1 MRFKQWCIRVCDHW
15 CYRGIWHVRTARD
28 AQRTHSPRMGV
39 GHSFSA
45 SDLTLLENVA
55 LADTRTLISA
65 HSKTKHLSIG
75 SNASNS
81 SAISHGTAQGSRM
94 RADISR
100 VFRPFGEEYVLDMD
114 DVLGTGGCAAKLSS
128 SHALSSEGMSA
139 ACRIGAKLLITR
151 STHRYAVVRRAT
163 HRETHKDFAVKIMS
177 IGKAAEAEPPAEEE
191 AVDGPE
197 GLGEKEDEQQF
208 LTYEQVI
215 NEIDLVQVS
224 AAALG
229 HPSCAVLLST
239 QRYYAVPP
247 GSTRRRTVVLQQGIR
262 LSQQSC
268 PLSLLRRLRS
278 ATDSLGDRSIDRS
291 TAE

>member
-1 MRFKQWCIRVCDHW
+1 
-15 CYRGIWHVRTARD
+15 
-28 AQRTHSPRMGV
+28 MGV

-55 LADTRTLISA
+55 HADTRALISA
-65 HSKTKHLSIG
+65 HPKTKHLSIG

-100 VFRPFGEEYVLDMD
+100 VFRPFSEEYVLDMD
-114 DVLGTGGCAAKLSS
+114 DVLGTGGCAAKISS
-128 SHALSSEGMSA
+128 GHAMHAAAKEGRSA
-139 ACRIGAKLLITR
+139 ACRIGVTLLITH

-191 AVDGPE
+191 AVDGE
-197 GLGEKEDEQQF
+197 GGAEDEQQF

-215 NEIDLVQVS
+215 NEIDLVQVCHS
-224 AAALG
+224 CGG
-229 HPSCAVLLST
+229 HTPQYC
-239 QRYYAVPP
+239 
-247 GSTRRRTVVLQQGIR
+247 
-262 LSQQSC
+262 
-268 PLSLLRRLRS
+268 
-278 ATDSLGDRSIDRS
+278 
-291 TAE
+291 